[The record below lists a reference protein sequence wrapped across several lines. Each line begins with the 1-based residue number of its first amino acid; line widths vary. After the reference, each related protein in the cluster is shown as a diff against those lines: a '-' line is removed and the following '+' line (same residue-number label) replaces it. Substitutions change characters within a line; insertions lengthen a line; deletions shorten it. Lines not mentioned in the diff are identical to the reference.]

1 MRAQYSG
8 RCGVCSQSISPGEE
22 IVSGGEASRWIHQGC
37 GSQGT
42 LTPVAGEVGPGRVVA
57 PGPGSAVIAGPGS
70 AAPDRATVVFTDG
83 SCLVNPGGPGGW
95 AWAVDTERHDSGPDP
110 STTNQRMEIRAAYEA
125 VKAHPGPV
133 HVVSDS
139 QYVVNCFAQAWWRG
153 WHSRGW
159 LNSAKKPVANRDLWE
174 PFIALVLE
182 RGDVTFEWVKG
193 HAGHDMNE
201 FVDQLAGAA
210 AHRAQ
215 KSQLL

>member
-1 MRAQYSG
+1 MTKQ
-8 RCGVCSQSISPGEE
+8 VE
-22 IVSGGEASRWIHQGC
+22 I
-37 GSQGT
+37 
-42 LTPVAGEVGPGRVVA
+42 
-57 PGPGSAVIAGPGS
+57 
-70 AAPDRATVVFTDG
+70 FTDG

-95 AWAVDTERHDSGPDP
+95 AWAIDAERHDSGPDP

-139 QYVVNCFAQAWWRG
+139 QYVVNCFAQSWWRG

-210 AHRAQ
+210 AQQAQ
-215 KSQLL
+215 AAL

>member
-37 GSQGT
+37 GTEAT
-42 LTPVAGEVGPGRVVA
+42 LKMPSGA
-57 PGPGSAVIAGPGS
+57 PSPGS

-95 AWAVDTERHDSGPDP
+95 AWAVDTRRHDSGPDP

-139 QYVVNCFAQAWWRG
+139 QYVVNCFAQSWWRG

-215 KSQLL
+215 AAATGPQLL

>member
-1 MRAQYSG
+1 MRAQYPG
-8 RCGVCSQSISPGEE
+8 RCGVCSQSIAPGDE
-22 IVSGGEASRWIHQGC
+22 IVSGGETSRWIHQAC
-37 GSQGT
+37 GTQGALDAPAPSSART
-42 LTPVAGEVGPGRVVA
+42 VVKPG
-57 PGPGSAVIAGPGS
+57 G

-95 AWAVDTERHDSGPDP
+95 AWAIDTDRYDSGPDP
-110 STTNQRMEIRAAYEA
+110 STTNQRMEIRAAFEA

-139 QYVVNCFAQAWWRG
+139 QYVVNCFAQSWWRG

-210 AHRAQ
+210 AQQAQ
-215 KSQLL
+215 AALRP

>member
-1 MRAQYSG
+1 MRARYPG
-8 RCGVCSQSISPGEE
+8 TCGVCSRPIAAGDDITGVGDTRQ
-22 IVSGGEASRWIHQGC
+22 WIHQAC
-37 GSQGT
+37 ATQGT
-42 LTPVAGEVGPGRVVA
+42 LVPGDAPATRPVVRPAGRTPGD
-57 PGPGSAVIAGPGS
+57 
-70 AAPDRATVVFTDG
+70 AAPAGATVVFTDG

-95 AWAVDTERHDSGPDP
+95 AWAIDTDRHDSGPDP

-125 VKAHPGPV
+125 VRAHPGPL

-139 QYVVNCFAQAWWRG
+139 QYVVNCFAQSWWRG

-193 HAGHDMNE
+193 HAGHEMNE

-210 AHRAQ
+210 AARAAEAAQ
-215 KSQLL
+215 A

>member
-1 MRAQYSG
+1 MRAQYPG
-8 RCGVCSQSISPGEE
+8 KCGVCSQSISPGDE
-22 IVSGGEASRWIHQGC
+22 IVSGGEASRWIHQAC
-37 GSQGT
+37 GAQGT
-42 LTPVAGEVGPGRVVA
+42 LTVPAAA
-57 PGPGSAVIAGPGS
+57 PRPGSR
-70 AAPDRATVVFTDG
+70 APESATVVFTDG

-95 AWAVDTERHDSGPDP
+95 AWAIDTEQHDSGPDP

-125 VKAHPGPV
+125 VKAHPGPL

-139 QYVVNCFAQAWWRG
+139 QYVVNCFAQSWWRG

-201 FVDQLAGAA
+201 FVDQLAGEAAQAA
-210 AHRAQ
+210 AQAA
-215 KSQLL
+215 SGA

>member
-1 MRAQYSG
+1 MRAQYPG
-8 RCGVCSQSISPGEE
+8 KCGVCSQSISPGDE
-22 IVSGGEASRWIHQGC
+22 IVSGGQSSRWIHQGC
-37 GSQGT
+37 GT
-42 LTPVAGEVGPGRVVA
+42 A
-57 PGPGSAVIAGPGS
+57 PDSAASSAPAAAPKPGSR
-70 AAPDRATVVFTDG
+70 APASATVVFTDG

-95 AWAVDTERHDSGPDP
+95 AWAVDTEEHDSGPDP
-110 STTNQRMEIRAAYEA
+110 STTNQRMEIRAAFEA
-125 VKAHPGPV
+125 VKAHSGPL

-153 WHSRGW
+153 WYSRGW

-174 PFIALVLE
+174 PFIELVLE

-210 AHRAQ
+210 AAQ
-215 KSQLL
+215 AAQAAQA